1 MPTRRTP
8 EFPIWAKLAQPWPPL
23 NFNDLKTGQMT
34 ESNNPEET
42 NPIQPAPET
51 GEAIAEDA
59 TSLDELQL
67 EVSDDGQT
75 PETAASS
82 DSDDPSAVAFD
93 ALELDPEEEVEGA
106 EDSGDDDGPSH
117 RSAAQGGPSHD
128 ALQLEIQ
135 ALKAQVEERSGQ
147 YLRITAD
154 FENFR
159 KRTSKEQAEQ
169 EERVKCATILELL
182 PVIDNFERARTQ
194 LNPEGEAAVN
204 IHKSYQGIYKQLVE
218 CLKRIGVVPMRAKGQ
233 AFDPMLHE
241 AVMREPSSEFED
253 GAVIEE
259 LQRGYL
265 LGDRVLR
272 HAMVKVAVA
281 LDPSEAPTED
291 SAENQS
297 QGGEAEP

>member
-1 MPTRRTP
+1 
-8 EFPIWAKLAQPWPPL
+8 
-23 NFNDLKTGQMT
+23 MT
-34 ESNNPEET
+34 ESNNPVEN
-42 NPIQPAPET
+42 NPTPPSSEAD
-51 GEAIAEDA
+51 EAIAEQA
-59 TSLDELQL
+59 NALDDLQL
-67 EVSDDGQT
+67 EGSAAEQS
-75 PETAASS
+75 PEAVAESES
-82 DSDDPSAVAFD
+82 GEQAPVAFD
-93 ALELDPEEEVEGA
+93 SLELEEEL
-106 EDSGDDDGPSH
+106 EDGNDSTAPEGPS
-117 RSAAQGGPSHD
+117 RE
-128 ALQLEIQ
+128 ALRLELQ
-135 ALKAQVEERSGQ
+135 ALKGQLEERNGQ

-194 LNPEGEAAVN
+194 LNPSGEEAVN

-218 CLKRIGVVPMRAKGQ
+218 CLKRVGVVPMRAKGQ
-233 AFDPMLHE
+233 TFDPMLHE

-281 LDPSEAPTED
+281 SDPSEAAAED
-291 SAENQS
+291 SAENPS
-297 QGGEAEP
+297 QEGDGES